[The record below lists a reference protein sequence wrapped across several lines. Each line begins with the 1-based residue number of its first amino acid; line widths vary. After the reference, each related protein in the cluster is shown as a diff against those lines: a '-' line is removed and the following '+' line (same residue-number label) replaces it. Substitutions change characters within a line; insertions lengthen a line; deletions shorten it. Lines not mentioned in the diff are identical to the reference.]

1 MMARSFLGRA
11 RPAAVVL
18 AACLALPAAARAEVP
33 AAGGDLTALSLD
45 QLLSIEVTS
54 VSKHAQSLADSAAA
68 VYVLSGDDIRR
79 SGAHSIAEALRQV
92 PGLEVAQLSAQQYAI
107 TARGFNATSADKLQV
122 LLDGRS
128 VYTPLTSSVFWDV
141 LDTDLADIDRIEVI
155 RGPGA
160 ALWGAN
166 AVNGV
171 INIIT
176 RSARDTTGVAA
187 RAAGGNVQRA
197 YGAARWGVDAGAGA
211 VRLYAQGTEITSS
224 ARPDG
229 QDAIDGMRLEQLG
242 FRSDWDLP
250 QAQSLT
256 VSGDAYTGRE
266 RAAGVSGGHAD
277 TTMTGAN
284 LVGRW
289 NGHGAGGSNWSL
301 LGYYDGYARNIPG
314 IYAETRNTY
323 DLEFQQDFRL
333 GAGNLLLYGLGYRNS
348 HDDTAAPPVAIP
360 FLPARLTLQNG
371 NAFVQDQVELG
382 PLSLTLGSKFE
393 IGTYTRFEF
402 EPSLRLGWRAG
413 ERLFVW
419 SAVSRAVRTPNRL
432 DEDVA
437 IYCPPP
443 NGFPGT
449 CGPGLFRVGNQELR
463 STRLLAYETGLRWIP
478 AAGLSIDL
486 ATFYN
491 NYSKLRST
499 EKTPPP
505 FGSFENGL
513 VAHSYGGEL
522 SLAWKPWS
530 WASLRP
536 YYQLL
541 RIDASATAGS
551 TDLKSAAGLEG
562 SDPKHGAGLLLGIEP
577 APGWQADLDLRYVD
591 KLPALQVPD
600 YAEMN
605 LRLAWQ
611 PVPRLE
617 LALSGRNLLD
627 SRHAEWGLPA
637 SRIEP
642 RRAGMLEI
650 SWGVR

>member
-1 MMARSFLGRA
+1 M
-11 RPAAVVL
+11 
-18 AACLALPAAARAEVP
+18 ALPAAARAEVQV
-33 AAGGDLTALSLD
+33 AGGDLTALSLD
-45 QLLSIEVTS
+45 QLMSIEVTS
-54 VSKHAQSLADSAAA
+54 VSKHAQSLADAAAA
-68 VYVLSGDDIRR
+68 VYVLTGDDIRR

-92 PGLEVAQLSAQQYAI
+92 PGLEVAQVSAQQYAI
-107 TARGFNATSADKLQV
+107 TARGFNSTSADKLQV

-128 VYTPLTSSVFWDV
+128 VYTPLTSGVFWDV

-187 RAAGGNVQRA
+187 RAAGGNIERA
-197 YGAARWGVDAGAGA
+197 YGAARWGFDAGAGA
-211 VRLYAQGTEITSS
+211 VRLYAQGNEVASS
-224 ARPDG
+224 AQPDG

-250 QAQSLT
+250 HTQTLT

-266 RAAGVSGGHAD
+266 RAAGLSGGPTD
-277 TTMTGAN
+277 TTVTGGN
-284 LVGRW
+284 VVGRW
-289 NGHGAGGSNWSL
+289 GGRSDGGSNWSL
-301 LGYYDGYARNIPG
+301 LGYYDGYARDIPG

-333 GAGNLLLYGLGYRNS
+333 GNNLLLYGVGYRNS
-348 HDDTAAPPVAIP
+348 HDDTAAPPSVIP
-360 FLPARLTLQNG
+360 FLPSRLTLQTG
-371 NAFVQDQVELG
+371 NTFVQDQIDLG
-382 PLSLTLGSKFE
+382 PVSVTLGTKFE
-393 IGTYTRFEF
+393 TSTYTHFEF
-402 EPSLRLGWRAG
+402 EPSLRLGWHVA
-413 ERLFVW
+413 EPVFLW
-419 SAVSRAVRTPNRL
+419 AAASRAVRTPNRL
-432 DEDVA
+432 DEDLA
-437 IYCPPP
+437 IFCPPP

-449 CGPGLFRVGNQELR
+449 CGPGLFRIGNPELK
-463 STRLLAYETGLRWIP
+463 STRLLAYEAGLRWVP
-478 AAGLSIDL
+478 AGGVSVDL

-491 NYSKLRST
+491 NYSDVLST
-499 EKTPPP
+499 ETTPPP
-505 FGSFENGL
+505 FRYANKL
-513 VAHSYGGEL
+513 TAHSYGGEL
-522 SLAWKPWS
+522 SLAWRPWS
-530 WASLRP
+530 WASVRP

-541 RIDASATAGS
+541 RIDASAAGDS
-551 TDLKSAAGLEG
+551 TDTSSVAALEG
-562 SDPKHGAGLLLGIEP
+562 SDPRHGAGLLLGVEP

-605 LRLAWQ
+605 LRLAWKLA
-611 PVPRLE
+611 PRLE

-627 SRHAEWGLPA
+627 SRHTEWGLPA

-642 RRAGMLEI
+642 RRSGLLEL
-650 SWGVR
+650 SWGLY